1 MYKNFIFKIL
11 FFMGFASIFFLGC
24 SEQPK
29 IVYKYIEKPC
39 PKLQILSLD
48 ELNLTK
54 EKPLKIKFKIQ
65 KNKIKEQ
72 R

>member
-1 MYKNFIFKIL
+1 MYKNFIFRIL

-29 IVYKYIEKPC
+29 IVYKYIEKPR

-65 KNKIKEQ
+65 DSKKQDKK
-72 R
+72 